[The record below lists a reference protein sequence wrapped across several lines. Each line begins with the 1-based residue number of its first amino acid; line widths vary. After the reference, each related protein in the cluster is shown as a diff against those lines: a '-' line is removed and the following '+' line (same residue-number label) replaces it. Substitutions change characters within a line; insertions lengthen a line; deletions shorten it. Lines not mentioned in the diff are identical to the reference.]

1 MNLLIKEGSYR
12 PSLSLEISCSKVEF
26 VETVSE
32 SMSNR
37 ICHPYHLVDISPW
50 PLLSGVG
57 ALGLT
62 SGFVIWFY
70 TKEVLL
76 FISRLILLLL
86 VRFQWWRD
94 VSRESTYQGLHT
106 KIVET
111 GIRWGIVLFIISE
124 IIFFSSFFWA
134 FFHRSL
140 SPNVEIGSQW
150 PPAGIQPFNPFS
162 VPLLNTI
169 ILLSSGVR
177 VTWSHHAIIIG
188 NLEEAVQRLAWTV
201 GLGVYFTFIQLL
213 EYIEAPFTFSD
224 SVYGRT
230 FFIATG
236 FHGLHVIVGTL
247 FLLIIYIRLTRC
259 RFSRT
264 HHFGFEASAWY
275 WHFVD
280 VVWLFLFVWI
290 YWWGGREYL

>member
-1 MNLLIKEGSYR
+1 LNQFIGKGSYR
-12 PSLSLEISCSKVEF
+12 PSLSLEISCSIVEV

-32 SMSNR
+32 FMSNR

-50 PLLSGVG
+50 PILSSVG

-62 SGFVIWFY
+62 TGFVTWFY
-70 TKEVLL
+70 TKEITLFSLSLLLL
-76 FISRLILLLL
+76 FL

-111 GIRWGIVLFIISE
+111 GMRWGIVLFIISE

-134 FFHRSL
+134 FFHRRL
-140 SPNVEIGSQW
+140 SPNIELGSQW

-169 ILLSSGVR
+169 ILLSSGIR
-177 VTWSHHAIIIG
+177 VTWSHHALILGDWRESIHGI
-188 NLEEAVQRLAWTV
+188 NWTWI
-201 GLGVYFTFIQLL
+201 LGFYFTAVQLL
-213 EYIEAPFTFSD
+213 EYIEAPFTFAD

-247 FLLIIYIRLTRC
+247 FLFFTGERMGQG
-259 RFSRT
+259 RFSKS
-264 HHFGFEASAWY
+264 HHFGFEAAAWY

>member
-1 MNLLIKEGSYR
+1 LNLFIGKGSYR
-12 PSLSLEISCSKVEF
+12 PSLSLEISCSIVEV

-32 SMSNR
+32 FMSNR

-50 PLLSGVG
+50 PILSSVG

-62 SGFVIWFY
+62 TGFVTWFY
-70 TKEVLL
+70 TKEITLFSLSLSLL
-76 FISRLILLLL
+76 FL

-134 FFHRSL
+134 FFHRRL
-140 SPNVEIGSQW
+140 SPNIELGSQW

-169 ILLSSGVR
+169 ILLSSGIR
-177 VTWSHHAIIIG
+177 VTWSHHALILGDWRESIRGI
-188 NLEEAVQRLAWTV
+188 NWTWT
-201 GLGVYFTFIQLL
+201 LGVYFTAVQLL
-213 EYIEAPFTFSD
+213 EYIEAPFTFAD

-247 FLLIIYIRLTRC
+247 FLFFTGERMGQG
-259 RFSRT
+259 RFSKS
-264 HHFGFEASAWY
+264 HHFGFEAAAWY